1 METWSGFKYCWKN
14 GADDSGLPQACKV
27 LKTQHLQ
34 STIKQSAVQ
43 WKWGVPVLELLTCW
57 LSYLKQKW
65 KLSGFL
71 RLMSLWKRKNN
82 LLRWEP
88 AGSSW
93 LNLGVVRSCPIL
105 VVWSWSFLLSI
116 NISTE
121 EDHSTRSFCDPE
133 RARTKQNKTT
143 PLKIKPPSNTI

>member
-1 METWSGFKYCWKN
+1 METWSGFKCCRKN
-14 GADDSGLPQACKV
+14 GANDSGLPQACKV

-34 STIKQSAVQ
+34 STIKPSAVQ
-43 WKWGVPVLELLTCW
+43 WKWGVPVLELLTWW

-71 RLMSLWKRKNN
+71 KLMSLWKRKKN
-82 LLRWEP
+82 LLCWEP
-88 AGSSW
+88 AGSSR

-105 VVWSWSFLLSI
+105 VVWSWSFLLNI
-116 NISTE
+116 NIFTE
-121 EDHSTRSFCDPE
+121 EEHSTRSFCDQD
-133 RARTKQNKTT
+133 RVRTKQNKTT

>member
-1 METWSGFKYCWKN
+1 METWSGFKCCRKN

-34 STIKQSAVQ
+34 STIKPSAVQ
-43 WKWGVPVLELLTCW
+43 WKWGVPVLELLTWW

-71 RLMSLWKRKNN
+71 KLMSLWKRKKN
-82 LLRWEP
+82 LLCWEP
-88 AGSSW
+88 AGSSR

-105 VVWSWSFLLSI
+105 VVWSWSFLLNI
-116 NISTE
+116 NIFTE
-121 EDHSTRSFCDPE
+121 EEHSTRSFCDQD
-133 RARTKQNKTT
+133 RVRTKQNKTKQ
-143 PLKIKPPSNTI
+143 LPSK

>member
-1 METWSGFKYCWKN
+1 METWSGFKCCRKN

-34 STIKQSAVQ
+34 STIKPSAVQ
-43 WKWGVPVLELLTCW
+43 WKWGVPVLELLTWW

-71 RLMSLWKRKNN
+71 KLMSLWKRKKN
-82 LLRWEP
+82 LLCWEP
-88 AGSSW
+88 AGSSR

-105 VVWSWSFLLSI
+105 VVWSWSFLLNI
-116 NISTE
+116 NIFTE
-121 EDHSTRSFCDPE
+121 EEHSTRSFCDQD
-133 RARTKQNKTT
+133 RVRTKQNKTT